1 MAANKSARRVNL
13 EDLHV
18 DPEARPGW
26 VSGADRVP
34 GVGEEILCAG
44 GPAAVLRVLGR
55 TGDGSRLLEVQLE
68 ANDRPTF
75 AAASNVRVAPGTT
88 GRKAAAA

>member
-1 MAANKSARRVNL
+1 MAVNKTARRINP

-26 VSGADRVP
+26 ISGADRVP
-34 GVGEEILCAG
+34 EVGEEIFCAG
-44 GPAAVLRVLGR
+44 GTGAVIRVLGR

-68 ANDRPTF
+68 SNDRPSF
-75 AAASNVRVAPGTT
+75 AAASNVRVSP
-88 GRKAAAA
+88 AASLAA